1 MFHWIVCFDT
11 MNRFSMKK
19 TALITGGSR
28 GIGAAIVRRF
38 KKAGLQVITPSRSE
52 LDLSSNKS
60 IDAYFKKM
68 SKSIDILVNNA
79 GINRLGYLSE
89 LGEYDLADT
98 LQVNL
103 IAPAKIV
110 SKVAPGMKEQKQG
123 RIVNI
128 SSIFGIV
135 TRERRL
141 TYTSSKA
148 GLIGLTRALAVELAP
163 YNVLVNAVAPGYVE
177 TDLTKQNNSQEELR
191 QISQTIPLKRL
202 AQPEEIAEA
211 VLFLCSENN
220 TYITGH
226 VLSIDGGFTCK

>member
-1 MFHWIVCFDT
+1 
-11 MNRFSMKK
+11 MKK
-19 TALITGGSR
+19 TALITGASR
-28 GIGAAIVRRF
+28 GIGAAITRCF
-38 KKAGLQVITPSRSE
+38 KKAGIQVLTPSRSE

-68 SKSIDILVNNA
+68 AKPIDILINNA

-89 LGEYDLADT
+89 IGEYDLADT

-103 IAPAKIV
+103 IAPAKV
-110 SKVAPGMKEQKQG
+110 AAKVVHGMKDRKLG
-123 RIVNI
+123 YIVNI

-163 YNVLVNAVAPGYVE
+163 YNILVNAVAPGYVE
-177 TDLTKQNNSQEELR
+177 TDLTKQNNSPEELR
-191 QISQTIPLKRL
+191 QIAQTIPLKRL
-202 AQPEEIAEA
+202 AKPEEIAEA
-211 VLFLCSENN
+211 VLFLCSDKN

-226 VLSIDGGFTCK
+226 VLSVDGGFTCK